1 MRQFYIQ
8 NEYGQRIELQGGSIF
23 MWEPSGWGFEDDI
36 NYEGADGFF
45 VETFREQVQVEK
57 SATLVFK
64 PNDAYKDYREFAD
77 WIFAAKALTLAY
89 NPYGEWYFVDV
100 DITRME
106 KAELTLYRTLE
117 IPVVYKPKSPIYTPY
132 DLNLV
137 IEGEGDTNSKRY
149 PYRYPYRYS
158 DSSLAGVLEF
168 TVPAQ
173 MPCAFNLTIPGEI
186 QAPILTAK
194 RMDTG
199 ELLGRVDLSSVSA
212 DKGESLFFSNVP
224 GNSGAKLL
232 TQAGEVDLTA
242 QIGLSMGIPA
252 FFRLPPNVPIQF
264 ALAATS
270 LVGVNAAVRIFRYYR
285 TV

>member
-1 MRQFYIQ
+1 M
-8 NEYGQRIELQGGSIF
+8 
-23 MWEPSGWGFEDDI
+23 
-36 NYEGADGFF
+36 
-45 VETFREQVQVEK
+45 QVEK
-57 SATLVFK
+57 TATLVFK

-199 ELLGRVDLSSVSA
+199 RGGRSDSANRAKHGDSGVLPAPAERSHPVCACRNVACGRECSCEDIQVLQDGVTMEAFIKDRRTFTTESHDLVLDYEIKRSIYDTVSSVTIKTPS
-212 DKGESLFFSNVP
+212 
-224 GNSGAKLL
+224 
-232 TQAGEVDLTA
+232 T
-242 QIGLSMGIPA
+242 
-252 FFRLPPNVPIQF
+252 
-264 ALAATS
+264 
-270 LVGVNAAVRIFRYYR
+270 
-285 TV
+285 